1 MAACTARPQT
11 NKRTNERGNSTFLAW
26 LTAGRHITAWNT
38 PVTCHSGTRLLN
50 DVFFLSSFFSG
61 GSGGIDTE
69 RSEGNLGT
77 TKIALRGLA
86 LRMLEKQTDC
96 WLGCGQETPN
106 FRKAG
111 WAGSAVMEQPTGDML
126 RPRREADYPFP
137 VLPLL
142 HCPTTTKKGCLLF
155 GFPPP
160 SPSASSAGKGGP
172 CFSEPTPGTKCQVH
186 KSPVSRD

>member
-1 MAACTARPQT
+1 M
-11 NKRTNERGNSTFLAW
+11 GNSTFLAW

-38 PVTCHSGTRLLN
+38 PVTCHSGTRHLN
-50 DVFFLSSFFSG
+50 DVFFLSSSFFSG

-106 FRKAG
+106 FRRQAGQAQLSWSSPQGTCSGPGERPITFFRSSLSSTAPLQLRKA
-111 WAGSAVMEQPTGDML
+111 AFSLDSCHPAPQH
-126 RPRREADYPFP
+126 
-137 VLPLL
+137 PLQAKVA
-142 HCPTTTKKGCLLF
+142 PAF
-155 GFPPP
+155 Q
-160 SPSASSAGKGGP
+160 SPH
-172 CFSEPTPGTKCQVH
+172 QVPNVKFINH
-186 KSPVSRD
+186 QSQETEEVT